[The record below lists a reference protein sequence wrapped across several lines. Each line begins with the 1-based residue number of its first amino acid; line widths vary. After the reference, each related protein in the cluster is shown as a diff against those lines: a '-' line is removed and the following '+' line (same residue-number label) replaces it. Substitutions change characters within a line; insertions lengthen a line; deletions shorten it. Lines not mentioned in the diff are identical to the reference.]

1 MRGVRASHAVLAGL
15 ALALAACS
23 DKPSEKKSAPPPTLI
38 TTTQAK
44 AVPLEIVE
52 TTLGALEAFKDPKIA
67 AEVSGRLT
75 KIAVRA
81 GEKVRQG
88 QLIAEID
95 PSDIAQQH
103 NADQADI
110 RRLQALLAQQERL
123 VTRQNELVQK
133 SFISKN
139 AVDDASAQRDALRSQ
154 LEAAQA
160 RAALS
165 ANNLRKTR
173 VVAPFDGSIE
183 KQIAAVGEYLKLGDP
198 IVTLIS
204 NSRLRANL
212 PFPETAAQRLKLGQT
227 VRLNSPLLPDAHIE
241 GTIEDIRPTLTD
253 GSRAIEVIAR
263 IDNPGETLKGGGSV
277 DAAVVIDVRTAAV
290 MVPEQSVVLR
300 PAGKVVYAVV
310 DGKAE
315 QRIVQTGGKQA
326 GLVEIVS
333 GLKAD
338 EVVALDGAGFLT
350 NGAAVNIQDRAAKP
364 SAPSPPS
371 AISDKK
377 ADSQTRP

>member
-1 MRGVRASHAVLAGL
+1 MNRLRVRHALLAGL
-15 ALALAACS
+15 VLALAACS
-23 DKPSEKKSAPPPTLI
+23 DKPAEKKSGPPPTLI
-38 TTTQAK
+38 TVTQSK

-52 TTLGALEAFKDPKIA
+52 TTLGTLEAFKDPKIA
-67 AEVSGRLT
+67 AEVAGNLKKLS
-75 KIAVRA
+75 VRA
-81 GEKVRQG
+81 GENVRQG

-95 PSDIAQQH
+95 SSDIAQQH
-103 NADQADI
+103 SADQADI
-110 RRLQALLAQQERL
+110 RRLQALLTQQERL

-160 RAALS
+160 RASLS
-165 ANNLRKTR
+165 ANNLRKAR

-212 PFPETAAQRLKLGQT
+212 PFPETAAQRLKIGQK
-227 VRLNSPLLPDAHIE
+227 VRLKSPLLPDAVIE
-241 GTIEDIRPTLTD
+241 GAIEDIRPTLTD

-263 IDNPGETLKGGGSV
+263 IENPGEILKGGGSI
-277 DAAVVIDVRTAAV
+277 DATVVIDVRESAV

-300 PAGKVVYAVV
+300 PAGKVVYALV

-315 QRIVQTGGKQA
+315 QRIVQTGGKQG

-333 GLKAD
+333 GLKAG
-338 EVVALDGAGFLT
+338 ETVALDGAGFLT
-350 NGAAVNIQDRAAKP
+350 NGAPITVQDRSQKP
-364 SAPSPPS
+364 GAP
-371 AISDKK
+371 AGSDKK
-377 ADSQTRP
+377 ADAAAKP

>member
-1 MRGVRASHAVLAGL
+1 VSRLCASHAVLAVL

-23 DKPSEKKSAPPPTLI
+23 DKPPEKKSGPPPTLI

-44 AVPLEIVE
+44 AIPLEIVE

-67 AEVSGRLT
+67 AEISGRLT
-75 KIAVRA
+75 KISVRA

-110 RRLQALLAQQERL
+110 RRLQALLTQQERL

-154 LEAAQA
+154 LDAAQA

-227 VRLNSPLLPDAHIE
+227 VRLKSPLLPDALIE

-277 DAAVVIDVRTAAV
+277 DAFVVIDVREAAV

-315 QRIVQTGGKQA
+315 QRLVQTGGKQA

-333 GLKAD
+333 GLKAG

-350 NGAAVNIQDRAAKP
+350 NGAAVNVQDRAAKP
-364 SAPSPPS
+364 SPPS
-371 AISDKK
+371 SGPEKK
-377 ADSQTRP
+377 ADAPAKP

>member
-1 MRGVRASHAVLAGL
+1 MSRLRASHAVLAGL

-23 DKPSEKKSAPPPTLI
+23 DKPPEKKSGPPPTLI

-67 AEVSGRLT
+67 AEISGRLT
-75 KIAVRA
+75 KLSVRA

-227 VRLNSPLLPDAHIE
+227 VRLKSPLLPDALIE

-263 IDNPGETLKGGGSV
+263 IENPGETLKGGGSV
-277 DAAVVIDVRTAAV
+277 DAAVVIDVREAAV

-315 QRIVQTGGKQA
+315 QRLVQTGGKQA

-333 GLKAD
+333 GLKAG

-350 NGAAVNIQDRAAKP
+350 NGAAVNVQDRAAKP
-364 SAPSPPS
+364 SPPS
-371 AISDKK
+371 SGSEKK
-377 ADSQTRP
+377 ADAPAKP

>member
-1 MRGVRASHAVLAGL
+1 VRASHAVLAGL

-23 DKPSEKKSAPPPTLI
+23 DKPSEKKSGPPPTLI
-38 TTTQAK
+38 TTTQSK
-44 AVPLEIVE
+44 AIPLEIVE

-67 AEVSGRLT
+67 AEISGRLT
-75 KIAVRA
+75 KLSVRA

-110 RRLQALLAQQERL
+110 RRLQALLTQQERL

-173 VVAPFDGSIE
+173 GVAPFDGSIE
-183 KQIAAVGEYLKLGDP
+183 KQIAAVGE
-198 IVTLIS
+198 
-204 NSRLRANL
+204 
-212 PFPETAAQRLKLGQT
+212 
-227 VRLNSPLLPDAHIE
+227 
-241 GTIEDIRPTLTD
+241 
-253 GSRAIEVIAR
+253 
-263 IDNPGETLKGGGSV
+263 
-277 DAAVVIDVRTAAV
+277 
-290 MVPEQSVVLR
+290 
-300 PAGKVVYAVV
+300 
-310 DGKAE
+310 
-315 QRIVQTGGKQA
+315 
-326 GLVEIVS
+326 
-333 GLKAD
+333 
-338 EVVALDGAGFLT
+338 
-350 NGAAVNIQDRAAKP
+350 
-364 SAPSPPS
+364 
-371 AISDKK
+371 
-377 ADSQTRP
+377 

>member
-1 MRGVRASHAVLAGL
+1 MSRLRASHAVLAGL
-15 ALALAACS
+15 ALALVACS
-23 DKPSEKKSAPPPTLI
+23 EKPPEKKSGPPPTLI
-38 TTTQAK
+38 TTTQSK
-44 AVPLEIVE
+44 AIPLEIVE

-67 AEVSGRLT
+67 AEISGRLT
-75 KIAVRA
+75 KLSVRA

-110 RRLQALLAQQERL
+110 RRLQALLTQQERL

-227 VRLNSPLLPDAHIE
+227 VRLKSPLLPDALIE

-263 IDNPGETLKGGGSV
+263 IDNPGETLKGRGSI
-277 DAAVVIDVRTAAV
+277 DAAVVIDVREAAV

-315 QRIVQTGGKQA
+315 QRLVQTGGKQA

-333 GLKAD
+333 GLKAG

-350 NGAAVNIQDRAAKP
+350 NGAAVNVQDRTAK
-364 SAPSPPS
+364 PSPPS
-371 AISDKK
+371 SGPEKK
-377 ADSQTRP
+377 ADAPAKP

>member
-1 MRGVRASHAVLAGL
+1 MRGVRTSHAVLAGL

-23 DKPSEKKSAPPPTLI
+23 DKPSEKKSGPPPTLI